1 MKILV
6 CDRCG
11 FELTEKDDINLVV
24 EGSES
29 WKTAVREKGVE
40 PRGVY
45 PCKNYIRCQGE
56 MLFQEKKKKGLF
68 QR

>member
-11 FELTEKDDINLVV
+11 LELTEKDDINQVV
-24 EGSES
+24 EGSTS
-29 WKTAVREKGVE
+29 WQTAARDRGVE

-45 PCKNYIRCQGE
+45 PCKHFVRCEGE
-56 MLFQEKKKKGLF
+56 MVFQNKKRF
-68 QR
+68 WQR